1 MNTKPVSVNIA
12 VLTAIIIIII
22 YFAEEAVNCQWF
34 SQSSEL
40 Q

>member
-12 VLTAIIIIII
+12 VLTAIIIII